1 MGVIFQKAV
10 GGGKYLPRRGVSD
23 AVCGGGDEHLGDP
36 PAVNR
41 VDDRIGLVFPGDGAV
56 GPVNDRPRF
65 ADV

>member
-1 MGVIFQKAV
+1 MGVVFQNV
-10 GGGKYLPRRGVSD
+10 VCGSKYLPRRCVSD
-23 AVCGGGDEHLGDP
+23 AVCGGDGHFGDP

-41 VDDRIGLVFPGDGAV
+41 VDDRIGLVFPGGGVV

>member
-1 MGVIFQKAV
+1 MGVIFQNAV

-23 AVCGGGDEHLGDP
+23 AVCGGGDGHLGDP
-36 PAVNR
+36 PAVGG
-41 VDDRIGLVFPGDGAV
+41 VDDSVGFVFPGIGVV